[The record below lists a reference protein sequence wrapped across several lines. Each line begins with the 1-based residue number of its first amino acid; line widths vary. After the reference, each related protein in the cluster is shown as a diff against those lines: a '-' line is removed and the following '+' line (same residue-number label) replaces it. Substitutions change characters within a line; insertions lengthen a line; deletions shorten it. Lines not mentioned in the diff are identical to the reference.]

1 MKLII
6 QHANTNIL
14 RFDNGDDVIKGL
26 SIFCDKQNIQA
37 AYFTGIGACASTT
50 LSYYDIEKK
59 RYIDKKFCEDL
70 EIVALTGNVAKL
82 KNESIIHAHGVFG
95 NQKYLT
101 IGGHVKE
108 LIVSATCEI
117 HLTVLHEKMNRSLD
131 KTTGLN
137 LLQ

>member
-1 MKLII
+1 MKMII
-6 QHANTNIL
+6 QHMNTIIL

-26 SIFCDKQNIQA
+26 NAFCDEQNIQA

-50 LSYYDIEKK
+50 LSYYNLEKK
-59 RYIDKKFCEDL
+59 RYVDKKFEEDL

-82 KNESIIHAHGVFG
+82 KNDSIIHMHGVFG
-95 NQKYLT
+95 DKKYLT
-101 IGGHVKE
+101 IGGHVKK
-108 LIVSATCEI
+108 LVVSATCEI

-131 KTTGLN
+131 NATGLN